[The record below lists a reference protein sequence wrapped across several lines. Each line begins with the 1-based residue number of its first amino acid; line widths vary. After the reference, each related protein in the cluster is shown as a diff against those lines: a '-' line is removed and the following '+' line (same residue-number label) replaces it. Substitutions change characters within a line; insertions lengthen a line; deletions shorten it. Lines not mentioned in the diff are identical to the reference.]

1 VILVLG
7 GTSEARELA
16 GLLDSAGARFI
27 SSLAGRV
34 AKPRLPVGAV
44 HMGGFGGVPGL
55 RSFLLENRITA
66 VVDATHPF
74 AEGMT
79 ANAVEACVADGVP
92 LLRLERPGWSDVP
105 GADTWLRVDDHDAA
119 AAEAVRVG
127 ERPFLT
133 VGRQP
138 LEHFV
143 GPMGDHRTLVRVV
156 DAPELELP
164 NSWTLLLS
172 RGPYVVDD
180 ERALFREHEIDVLV
194 TKDSGGTYTWPKV
207 QVAGELGIP
216 VVMVRRIPGPEG
228 VDVVNDPQA
237 AADWALSR

>member
-1 VILVLG
+1 
-7 GTSEARELA
+7 
-16 GLLDSAGARFI
+16 
-27 SSLAGRV
+27 
-34 AKPRLPVGAV
+34 
-44 HMGGFGGVPGL
+44 
-55 RSFLLENRITA
+55 
-66 VVDATHPF
+66 
-74 AEGMT
+74 
-79 ANAVEACVADGVP
+79 
-92 LLRLERPGWSDVP
+92 
-105 GADTWLRVDDHDAA
+105 
-119 AAEAVRVG
+119 VG

-143 GPMGDHRTLVRVV
+143 GPLGDHRTLVRVV